1 MAKIKDPDLKRVV
14 ENITSYD
21 KMYDLIR
28 MVDPIKKQVLV
39 YENKTWLASEGFCYD
54 VYEEGHICKNC
65 VSIRA
70 LNTEKTTIKTQFLKD
85 TLHMVTAVPVTF
97 NGRKIVFELFKDI
110 SHSEDFVQE
119 QLKDMKQLILKT
131 NELLV
136 TDSLTGMYNRRYID
150 ERLPVDF
157 SMISE
162 FKEEAYLLM
171 LDIDHFKLIND
182 QYGHIVGDKV
192 LKEAARLMKLVFD
205 NTDVIA
211 RYGGEEF
218 IILSK
223 TNLYDIIKR
232 TESLRVTIEEHA
244 FSFDDK
250 IIYLTVSIGVYR
262 VTTTNPQEAIQFA
275 DQMMYKAKEA
285 GRNKVLFE

>member
-1 MAKIKDPDLKRVV
+1 MHNILNPALKNVV
-14 ENITSYD
+14 EKITAYD
-21 KMYDLIR
+21 SMYDLIR
-28 MVDPIKKQVLV
+28 MVDPVKKQVLV
-39 YENKTWLASEGFCYD
+39 YEQNTWHVENGFCYD
-54 VYEEGHICKNC
+54 LYEEGHICKNC

-70 LNTEKTTIKTQFLKD
+70 LNTDKTTIKTQFVKD

-97 NGRKIVFELFKDI
+97 EGRKIVFELFKDI
-110 SHSEDFVQE
+110 TNSEDLIQE

-136 TDSLTGMYNRRYID
+136 TDSLTGIYNRRYID

-171 LDIDHFKLIND
+171 LDIDYFKRVND

-192 LKEAARLMKLVFD
+192 LREIAKLMKQVFD
-205 NTDVIA
+205 QSEVIA

-218 IILSK
+218 LILAK
-223 TNLYDIIKR
+223 TSLYDMVKR
-232 TESLRVTIEEHA
+232 TEKLRSVIETNPITFEQHV
-244 FSFDDK
+244 
-250 IIYLTVSIGVYR
+250 IYVTVSIGVTKIGGPNIMENIAKSDDLLYQSKTLGRNR
-262 VTTTNPQEAIQFA
+262 VTF
-275 DQMMYKAKEA
+275 
-285 GRNKVLFE
+285 

>member
-1 MAKIKDPDLKRVV
+1 MHNILNPALKNVV
-14 ENITSYD
+14 EKITAYD
-21 KMYDLIR
+21 SMYDLIR
-28 MVDPIKKQVLV
+28 MVDPVKKQVLV
-39 YENKTWLASEGFCYD
+39 YEQNTWHVENGFCYD
-54 VYEEGHICKNC
+54 LYEEGHICKNC

-70 LNTEKTTIKTQFLKD
+70 LNTDKTTIKTQFVKD

-97 NGRKIVFELFKDI
+97 EGRKIVFELFKDI
-110 SHSEDFVQE
+110 TNSEDLIQE

-131 NELLV
+131 NDLLV
-136 TDSLTGMYNRRYID
+136 TDSLTGIYNRRYID

-192 LKEAARLMKLVFD
+192 LKEVARLMKRVFD

-232 TESLRVTIEEHA
+232 TESLRVTI
-244 FSFDDK
+244 
-250 IIYLTVSIGVYR
+250 
-262 VTTTNPQEAIQFA
+262 
-275 DQMMYKAKEA
+275 
-285 GRNKVLFE
+285 

>member
-1 MAKIKDPDLKRVV
+1 MENKLDPALKRVV
-14 ENITSYD
+14 ENITAYD
-21 KMYDLIR
+21 SMYDLIR

-39 YENKTWLASEGFCYD
+39 YENNAWHVEDGFCYD

-70 LNTEKTTIKTQFLKD
+70 LNSDNTTIKTQFVKD

-97 NGRKIVFELFKDI
+97 EGRKIVFELFKDI
-110 SHSEDFVQE
+110 TNSEDLIQE
-119 QLKDMKQLILKT
+119 ELKDMKQLILKT

-136 TDSLTGMYNRRYID
+136 TDSLTGIFNRRYID

-171 LDIDHFKLIND
+171 LDIDHFKWIND

-192 LKEAARLMKLVFD
+192 LKEVARLMKRVFD
-205 NTDVIA
+205 NTEVIA

-218 IILSK
+218 VILLK

-232 TESLRVTIEEHA
+232 TESLRETIEKHA

-250 IIYLTVSIGVYR
+250 IIYLTISIGVYR
-262 VTTTNPQEAIQFA
+262 VATHNPQEAIHYA
-275 DQMMYKAKEA
+275 DQIMYKAKAA

>member
-1 MAKIKDPDLKRVV
+1 MNNILDPALKNVV
-14 ENITSYD
+14 EKITAYD
-21 KMYDLIR
+21 AMYDLIR
-28 MVDPIKKQVLV
+28 MVDPIRKQVLV
-39 YENKTWLASEGFCYD
+39 YEENTWHVEDGFCYD

-70 LNTEKTTIKTQFLKD
+70 LNTDKTTIKTQFVKD

-97 NGRKIVFELFKDI
+97 EGRKIVFELFKDI
-110 SHSEDFVQE
+110 TNSEDLIQE
-119 QLKDMKQLILKT
+119 QLMDMKQLILKT

-136 TDSLTGMYNRRYID
+136 TDSLTGIFNRRYID

-171 LDIDHFKLIND
+171 LDIDHFKWIND

-192 LKEAARLMKLVFD
+192 LKEVARLMKRVFD
-205 NTDVIA
+205 NTEVIA

-218 IILSK
+218 VILSK

-232 TESLRVTIEEHA
+232 TESLRETIEKHA

-250 IIYLTVSIGVYR
+250 IIYLTISIGVYR
-262 VTTTNPQEAIQFA
+262 VATHNPQEAIHYA
-275 DQMMYKAKEA
+275 DQIMYKAKAA

>member
-1 MAKIKDPDLKRVV
+1 MHNILNPALKNVV
-14 ENITSYD
+14 EKITAYD
-21 KMYDLIR
+21 SMYDLIR

-39 YENKTWLASEGFCYD
+39 YEDNTWHVENGFCYD
-54 VYEEGHICKNC
+54 LYEEGHICKNC

-70 LNTEKTTIKTQFLKD
+70 LNTDKTTIKTQFVKD

-97 NGRKIVFELFKDI
+97 EGRKIVFELFKDI
-110 SHSEDFVQE
+110 TNSEDLIQE
-119 QLKDMKQLILKT
+119 QLKDMKQLIVKT

-136 TDSLTGMYNRRYID
+136 TDSLTGIYNRRYID

-171 LDIDHFKLIND
+171 LDIDYFKRVND

-192 LKEAARLMKLVFD
+192 LREIAKLMKQVFD
-205 NTDVIA
+205 QSEVIA

-218 IILSK
+218 LILAK
-223 TNLYDIIKR
+223 TSLYDMVKR
-232 TESLRVTIEEHA
+232 TEKLRSVIETNPITFEQHV
-244 FSFDDK
+244 
-250 IIYLTVSIGVYR
+250 IYVTVSIGVTKIGGPNIMENIAKSDDLLYQSKTLGRNR
-262 VTTTNPQEAIQFA
+262 VTF
-275 DQMMYKAKEA
+275 
-285 GRNKVLFE
+285 